1 MLDHGTGV
9 VVGETAI
16 IQENVYLMHDVT
28 LGATGTSDE
37 HDRHP
42 KIESNVFLG
51 ACMTQM
57 HIATPVSCMLRL
69 TVCLFTTRCSCKVLG
84 FGEHHCG
91 PRCDSGCARACEQSG
106 TAVSHSDWST
116 CCDQAA
122 QATQEEWWPAP
133 HGYGATQA
141 INFCDHGS

>member
-57 HIATPVSCMLRL
+57 HIATPV
-69 TVCLFTTRCSCKVLG
+69 RCY
-84 FGEHHCG
+84 
-91 PRCDSGCARACEQSG
+91 SG
-106 TAVSHSDWST
+106 
-116 CCDQAA
+116 
-122 QATQEEWWPAP
+122 
-133 HGYGATQA
+133 
-141 INFCDHGS
+141 